1 MADVAFIRLSEI
13 VNKKQ
18 NKRVVSVKVVPTI
31 IDCSGTIWFTDLQ
44 LRGPRSDGL
53 CSSHGNLSEGKVY

>member
-31 IDCSGTIWFTDLQ
+31 IDCSGTIWFTDLH
-44 LRGPRSDGL
+44 LRGPRTDGL
-53 CSSHGNLSEGKVY
+53 CS